1 MRLTVATVEIAG
13 GEVGK
18 LMAEHLEKKRERRP
32 RKLCGYA
39 YHAALEMNLSQRPAK
54 PAAPLDS
61 HGLLKAWEPPAAP
74 AVSKQIVNVRLKHS
88 AVGRRHAQEA
98 STVWVWDSPAR
109 SGELG
114 SPVLFAGGSRK
125 RASGAVP
132 ARTEALLGY
141 RRARLP
147 GGH

>member
-1 MRLTVATVEIAG
+1 MRLAVATVEIAG

-109 SGELG
+109 SGG
-114 SPVLFAGGSRK
+114 SGHLSCSLEAAGNAPPERCP
-125 RASGAVP
+125 RAP
-132 ARTEALLGY
+132 
-141 RRARLP
+141 RLC
-147 GGH
+147 